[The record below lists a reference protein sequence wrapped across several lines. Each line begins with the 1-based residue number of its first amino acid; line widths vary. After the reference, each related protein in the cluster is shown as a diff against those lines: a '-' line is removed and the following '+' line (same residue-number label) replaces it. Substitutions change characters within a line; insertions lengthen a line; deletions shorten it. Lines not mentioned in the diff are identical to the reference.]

1 MVCGLKI
8 LVKPDRLRAFTIG
21 KYANWKWEIVEKYK
35 KRFFNPN
42 VEGYVYSF
50 EFTCGNNFYRRG
62 VHSKH
67 DYVEYGEIDALAKR
81 LIDRILEERHL
92 FG

>member
-1 MVCGLKI
+1 MVSGLKI
-8 LVKPDRLRAFTIG
+8 LVKPDRLRAFTVG

-35 KRFFNPN
+35 KRLSTK

-50 EFTCGNNFYRRG
+50 EFTHGNNFYRRG
-62 VHSKH
+62 IHSKY
-67 DYVEYGEIDALAKR
+67 DYVGYREIDALAKR